1 MISCISTHDDRVLTT
16 QKNEADYGREVR
28 TLALKMDERKKRI
41 LRAIIDDHILTA
53 APVGSRTISRK
64 YDMGLSSATIRNEM
78 SDLEEMGYLEQ
89 PHISAG
95 RVPNARAYRLYVD
108 QLLESGHVDPLVAE
122 HARNYFEANVKQL
135 EDVVASTAQVLS
147 ELTRYASVVMMPR
160 QLELRIRS
168 LHMLPISRSAAL
180 VVIVTDGGMVRDSM
194 VNVAESLDSDAL
206 YAISRMLTERF
217 RNRTLGEVQEML
229 HQYVLHA
236 EADPRVLRGIMELAE
251 QIEKQNATDNVQV
264 HGSHNILY
272 YPEYADVDTA
282 RSVLTLLE
290 AKERLVDLMKTS
302 TGGTFDVRIGPE
314 NGIPEM
320 ACCSLVLAPYQAAG
334 GSVGTLGVIGPTRMP
349 YDRIMSTL
357 TAVGDALT
365 NLLSAL

>member
-1 MISCISTHDDRVLTT
+1 MLVTCVSTQSDRVLTT
-16 QKNEADYGREVR
+16 RQGEPGQEVR
-28 TLALKMDERKKRI
+28 TLALSMDDRKKRI

-108 QLLESGHVDPLVAE
+108 QLLESGEVDALVADQ
-122 HARNYFEANVKQL
+122 AREYFLRHVKQL

-147 ELTRYASVVMMPR
+147 ELTRYASLVLMPR

-168 LHMLPISRSAAL
+168 LHMVSISRSAAL
-180 VVIVTDGGMVRDSM
+180 VIIVTDAGIVRDSM
-194 VNVAESLDSDAL
+194 VHVSESLDSDAL

-217 RNRTLGEVQEML
+217 RDRTLGEVQEML
-229 HQYVLHA
+229 RQYVLQA

-272 YPEYADVDTA
+272 YPEYQDVDTA

-290 AKERLVDLMKTS
+290 AKERLVSLMKANTDAA
-302 TGGTFDVRIGPE
+302 FDVRIGPE

-320 ACCSLVLAPYQAAG
+320 ACCSLILAPYQASG
-334 GSVGTLGVIGPTRMP
+334 GSTGTLGIIGPTRMP
-349 YDRIMSTL
+349 YDRVMSTL
-357 TAVGDALT
+357 TAVGGALT
-365 NLLSAL
+365 DMLSAI